1 MSISDKFFIS
11 PTLHE
16 RTVKLPDG
24 SEHVLHFKELPA
36 SEFRRFR
43 LAEQSDD
50 ENQQV
55 GSMAKLIAAS
65 LREPDGKQALSYTK
79 ALELTAG
86 AANALIAA
94 VLEVNGFDGKKDSP
108 SADLNGSATS

>member
-1 MSISDKFFIS
+1 MSISEKFFVS
-11 PTLHE
+11 ATLHE

-36 SEFRRFR
+36 SEFRRFQI
-43 LAEQSDD
+43 AEQSDD
-50 ENQQV
+50 ENQRV

-65 LREPDGKQALSYTK
+65 LCEANGKAALSYTK
-79 ALELTAG
+79 ALQLTSG

-94 VLEVNGFDGKKDSP
+94 VRDVNGFTGKKDSP
-108 SADLNGSATS
+108 SAEANGSATS